1 MVTAP
6 AARRPK
12 FSHLG
17 IAAVDLPAMEAFYTE
32 LLGMVVTDRG
42 ETAGL
47 EVVFLSGDPAE
58 HHQLVLAS
66 GRPRTL
72 PPNEANPAF
81 GAVLN
86 QISFR
91 LDDLAGLKA
100 LNQRLAARGVGLM
113 MTANH
118 GVSLSIYFPDPD
130 GNMVECFVDT
140 DWYCTQPVL
149 EPFDLT
155 QSDEE
160 ILAQARKIAE
170 SGQNFMTID
179 EWRAGISRSMDRA
192 GTR

>member
-1 MVTAP
+1 MDAP
-6 AARRPK
+6 SDSRPK

-17 IAAVDLPAMEAFYTE
+17 IATVNLGAMETFYTG

-42 ETAGL
+42 ETAGM
-47 EVVFLSGDPAE
+47 EIVFLSGDPAE

-66 GRPRTL
+66 GRPRTM

-91 LDDLAGLKA
+91 LADLAGLKA
-100 LNQRLAARGVGLM
+100 VSQELAARGVPLL

-149 EPFDLT
+149 EPFDLS
-155 QSDEE
+155 QPDEE

-170 SGQNFMTID
+170 SGQNFMTIE
-179 EWRAGISRSMDRA
+179 EWRAALTRSLESAGSR
-192 GTR
+192 

>member
-1 MVTAP
+1 MGSAP
-6 AARRPK
+6 AANRPK

-17 IAAVDLPAMEAFYTE
+17 IAAVDLPAMEEFYTE

-42 ETAGL
+42 NTAGL
-47 EVVFLSGDPAE
+47 DVVFLSGDPAE

-81 GAVLN
+81 GAVIN

-91 LDDLAGLKA
+91 LDDLAAMKA
-100 LNQRLAARGVGLM
+100 LNQRLAARGVELM

-130 GNMVECFVDT
+130 GNMVEAFVDT
-140 DWYCTQPVL
+140 EWYCEQPVL

-160 ILAQARKIAE
+160 ILGQANKIAE
-170 SGQNFMTID
+170 SGQNFMPI
-179 EWRAGISRSMDRA
+179 EKWRAGITTSMERA
-192 GTR
+192 GAR

>member
-1 MVTAP
+1 MDAP
-6 AARRPK
+6 SDSRPK

-17 IAAVDLPAMEAFYTE
+17 IATVNLGAMETFYTG

-42 ETAGL
+42 ETAGM
-47 EVVFLSGDPAE
+47 EIVFLSGDPAE

-66 GRPRTL
+66 GRPRTM

-91 LDDLAGLKA
+91 LADLAGLKA
-100 LNQRLAARGVGLM
+100 VSQELAARGVPLM

-140 DWYCTQPVL
+140 DCYCEQPVL
-149 EPFDLT
+149 EPFDIT

-170 SGQNFMTID
+170 SGQNFMTIE
-179 EWRAGISRSMDRA
+179 EWRAALIRSLESAGSR
-192 GTR
+192 

>member
-1 MVTAP
+1 MDAP
-6 AARRPK
+6 STSRRPK

-17 IAAVDLPAMEAFYTE
+17 IATVDLGAMEAFYTE

-42 ETAGL
+42 ETAGM
-47 EVVFLSGDPAE
+47 EIVFLSGDPSE

-81 GAVLN
+81 GAVMN

-91 LDDLAGLKA
+91 LDDLPDLKA
-100 LNQRLAARGVGLM
+100 LSRRLAARGVELM

-140 DWYCTQPVL
+140 DWYCEQPVL
-149 EPFDLT
+149 EPFDLSQT
-155 QSDEE
+155 DEE
-160 ILAQARKIAE
+160 ILGQAQKIAE
-170 SGQNFMTID
+170 NGQNFMPIA
-179 EWRAGISRSMDRA
+179 EWRTGITRSMESA

>member
-1 MVTAP
+1 MDAP
-6 AARRPK
+6 SDSRPK

-17 IAAVDLPAMEAFYTE
+17 IATVNLGAMETFYTG

-42 ETAGL
+42 ETAGM
-47 EVVFLSGDPAE
+47 EIVFLSGDPAE

-66 GRPRTL
+66 GRPRTM

-91 LDDLAGLKA
+91 LADLAGLKA
-100 LNQRLAARGVGLM
+100 VSQELAARGVPLL

-149 EPFDLT
+149 EPFDLS
-155 QSDEE
+155 QPDEE

-170 SGQNFMTID
+170 SGQNFMPID
-179 EWRAGISRSMDRA
+179 DWRAGITRSMERA
-192 GTR
+192 GAR

>member
-1 MVTAP
+1 MDAP
-6 AARRPK
+6 SATSRPK

-17 IAAVDLPAMEAFYTE
+17 IATVNMAAMEAFYTE

-47 EVVFLSGDPAE
+47 EIVFLSGDPSE

-66 GRPRTL
+66 GRPRTM
-72 PPNEANPAF
+72 PPNESNPAF

-91 LDDLAGLKA
+91 LDDLAGLRGV
-100 LNQRLAARGVGLM
+100 NERLAARGVPLM

-118 GVSLSIYFPDPD
+118 GVSLSLYFPDPD

-149 EPFDLT
+149 EPFDIS
-155 QSDEE
+155 QSDAE

-170 SGQNFMTID
+170 SGQNFMTIE
-179 EWRAGISRSMDRA
+179 EWRAGITRSLENA

>member
-1 MVTAP
+1 MGTAP
-6 AARRPK
+6 AANRPK

-17 IAAVDLPAMEAFYTE
+17 IATVDMAAMEEFYTE

-42 ETAGL
+42 NTAGL
-47 EVVFLSGDPAE
+47 DVVFLSGDPAE

-81 GAVLN
+81 GAVIN

-91 LDDLAGLKA
+91 LDDLTAMKA
-100 LNQRLAARGVGLM
+100 LNQRLTARGVQLM

-130 GNMVECFVDT
+130 GNMVEAFVDT
-140 DWYCTQPVL
+140 EWYCEQPVL

-160 ILAQARKIAE
+160 ILAQANKIAE
-170 SGQNFMTID
+170 SGQNFMPIE
-179 EWRAGISRSMDRA
+179 EWRAGITTSMERA
-192 GTR
+192 GAR